1 MYISP
6 AYRAALLAS
15 WFRRR
20 GIPVLLGEAMVV
32 SGILLCRSNSRL
44 SSRMKGR
51 AAAVLARL
59 TARRFLGPSPHT
71 GSMVNS
77 LFRGSLD
84 ASSDIRPWADL
95 NGITSEEGSAGGA
108 GACLFEE
115 P

>member
-44 SSRMKGR
+44 SSRMKGPGSGG
-51 AAAVLARL
+51 ARH
-59 TARRFLGPSPHT
+59 GSPHADFWAPHRIPAAWY
-71 GSMVNS
+71 S

-115 P
+115 R